1 MTPRSRLLLGAFT
14 CLCLIPVVRA
24 EDPAPLPD
32 LPPVVIQPAPG
43 PGPEAGSKVRSRS
56 GQFQVSGG
64 ELAQRSS
71 LALLLEESRASL
83 QGLLEESDEP
93 VKTPRGE
100 TAPPP
105 MIPINVVLEGKPGD
119 PPKEPRISY
128 DLRYTDD
135 GFLLGMRIDLA
146 RGIDTDE
153 LDHATLALLLY
164 ERSLRGV
171 KPADLDGPLVVRP
184 WLVEGL
190 REAKVWKEDHGDWQ
204 LYQGVLKSGGGFS
217 MEELFEMDEEHWKA
231 LDPSSQMSFR
241 ALSGATAMALLGQ
254 PKGHEA
260 FRTFIGEAARNAGET
275 PVLMRRHFPDLN
287 LSEKSLA
294 KWVQLT
300 LAQISQPKLTESM
313 SVAATESGLE
323 DALKLHFRDK
333 DGNAVVRGIDAWK
346 EVAALKDAERAGA
359 VRVAQEGLIRL
370 SYRCFPSYRDAL
382 AEYQQI
388 LKDLAK
394 GNTKKIEQQLVEL
407 KDERQIRKQR
417 AERARDYMDYFEISR
432 ARNLSGQF
440 ADYMKL
446 KQELDDKPRG
456 DRTDRM
462 SHAMDVMNATY
473 DKKVKRPPAK

>member
-1 MTPRSRLLLGAFT
+1 MTPRYGLLMGA
-14 CLCLIPVVRA
+14 CYCLILASTARA

-32 LPPVVIQPAPG
+32 LPPVIVQPSTG
-43 PGPEAGSKVRSRS
+43 PGGEPGSTVRSQS

-64 ELAQRSS
+64 DLRQRGS
-71 LALLLEESRASL
+71 LALLLEESRTAL
-83 QGLLEESDEP
+83 QSLLEEKDGP
-93 VKTPRGE
+93 VKTAKNE
-100 TAPPP
+100 SPPP
-105 MIPINVVLEGKPGD
+105 GMIPIHVTLEGKPGD
-119 PPKEPRISY
+119 PPKTPRIAYS
-128 DLRYTDD
+128 LRYAEDS
-135 GFLLGMRIDLA
+135 FLLGMRIDVSQ
-146 RGIDTDE
+146 GIDHDE

-171 KPADLDGPLVVRP
+171 KPGDLDGSLVVRP

-190 REAKVWKEDHGDWQ
+190 RETKNWREDHGDWQ
-204 LYQGVLKSGGGFS
+204 LYQGVLKSGGGFT
-217 MEELFEMDEEHWKA
+217 MDELFEMDEDHWKS

-241 ALSGATAMALLGQ
+241 ALSGATVMALLGQ
-254 PKGHEA
+254 SKGPEA
-260 FRTFIGEAARNAGET
+260 FRSFLSEAARNAGET

-300 LAQISQPKLTESM
+300 LAQISTPKLTESM
-313 SVAATESGLE
+313 SVAATEAGLE

-333 DGNAVVRGIDAWK
+333 DGNAVVRGMEAWK
-346 EVAALKDAERAGA
+346 EVSEMKEAERASA
-359 VRVAQEGLIRL
+359 VRVAQENLIRL

-407 KDERQIRKQR
+407 NDERQIRKQR

-432 ARNLSGQF
+432 ARNVSGQF
-440 ADYMKL
+440 DDYMKL
-446 KQELDDKPRG
+446 KKELDEKPRG

-462 SHAMDVMNATY
+462 SHAMDVLNATY
-473 DKKVKRPPAK
+473 DKKAKRPQK